1 MTKTMF
7 KGNTGDGWA
16 GCTGEYEGNPQ
27 GYGKTWQ
34 EKSDTL
40 GTRLKPGAADPIAF
54 GPPAPGPR
62 DVGISG
68 CMVSWAGCLVGWLIG
83 CLAGW
88 LAVKSTKLE
97 VENHFSWL

>member
-1 MTKTMF
+1 M
-7 KGNTGDGWA
+7 
-16 GCTGEYEGNPQ
+16 YI
-27 GYGKTWQ
+27 YVYIY
-34 EKSDTL
+34 
-40 GTRLKPGAADPIAF
+40 PIAF

-97 VENHFSWL
+97 VENHSSWV